1 MTPPPSTATDL
12 LTTDEVIERLQSDPL
27 LRRRAVTC
35 VLPAV
40 RWGQEWRF
48 RRDDL
53 DSWIA
58 RQRES

>member
-1 MTPPPSTATDL
+1 MTPPHPTATEL
-12 LTTDEVIERLQSDPL
+12 LTSDEVIERLRADEL

-48 RRDDL
+48 RRTDL
-53 DSWIA
+53 DSWIE